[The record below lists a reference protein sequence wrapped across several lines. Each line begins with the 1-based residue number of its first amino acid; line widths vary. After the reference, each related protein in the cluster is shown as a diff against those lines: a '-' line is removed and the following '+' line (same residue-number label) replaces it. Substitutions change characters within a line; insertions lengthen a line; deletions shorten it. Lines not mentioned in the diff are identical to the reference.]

1 MEDSDEKPK
10 AKVEPEVKVEPK
22 VKVEPEVK
30 IKSKPDKV
38 KDEPE
43 EDVKITETPKNEDD
57 ASDASDENDVKH
69 ETIAVEIIG
78 KANVE
83 DKAENIDEALDEIK
97 MEDSKEVEKI
107 EALEAFKEKE
117 NEKSAKTYAKKAPNA
132 YKELTFEELTFKELT
147 FRELTFDKYA
157 NEYQD
162 EKRSEI
168 KLERDAKKAGDF
180 YVPSN
185 PKLAFVMKIPDT
197 NQVAP
202 KVKKTFQLFRLRQ
215 ISNGVFIK
223 LNEARRVGA
232 AIGVLARN
240 PTRANPRL
248 IDPGIL
254 NIKTLPA
261 KIPEYQDAAIKLLT
275 WDPGRSRLLL
285 LLLQTWTEL
294 DMSAGDLE
302 QSPGKTARRT
312 ELTFCHHS
320 EANLGLEFCQ
330 IQE

>member
-1 MEDSDEKPK
+1 M
-10 AKVEPEVKVEPK
+10 
-22 VKVEPEVK
+22 
-30 IKSKPDKV
+30 
-38 KDEPE
+38 
-43 EDVKITETPKNEDD
+43 
-57 ASDASDENDVKH
+57 
-69 ETIAVEIIG
+69 
-78 KANVE
+78 
-83 DKAENIDEALDEIK
+83 
-97 MEDSKEVEKI
+97 
-107 EALEAFKEKE
+107 
-117 NEKSAKTYAKKAPNA
+117 
-132 YKELTFEELTFKELT
+132 LT
-147 FRELTFDKYA
+147 ELTFDKYA